1 MLLKKIWEIGVKE
14 GMDPEDRKRVMFS
27 NGVFIILGS
36 VILFQEI
43 ITGVRSYVPLSLI
56 LLSAFCVAL
65 NHFKLHLTARILFA
79 LVATFLISIFPVVSR
94 AFSPSSYFMHP
105 VYLLCYSPVF
115 HLLFSREKE
124 KVTLYVFLTFSFLM
138 TVFSSDF
145 LLAFDKSDPPV
156 VPLVRS
162 VTILKM
168 TFGMLWIF
176 VNTVIAYALKTNSD
190 FYTILEEQRDL
201 VGKQRS
207 MLQSRNEELSNANN
221 ELLNLNKRVFE
232 LNEVLEQR
240 VSERTQELTNRNK
253 ILSDYAHMNA
263 HLLRTPVTRIMGLI
277 ELLRITEDPEEKKK
291 VQEILMTSAEDLDT
305 VVRSINDRLSET
317 R

>member
-1 MLLKKIWEIGVKE
+1 MVLKRIWEIGVTD
-14 GMDPEDRKRVMFS
+14 GMNPEDRKRVMFS

-36 VILFQEI
+36 LILIQEV
-43 ITGVRSYVPLSLI
+43 ITGVQSFVPLTLI
-56 LLSAFCVAL
+56 LLSAFCVLL
-65 NHFKLHLTARILFA
+65 NHFGHHLTARILFA
-79 LVATFLISIFPVVSR
+79 LVATFLISVFPILFR
-94 AFSPSSYFMHP
+94 AFSPTSYFMHP

-124 KVTLYVFLTFSFLM
+124 KAALYTSLAISFLL
-138 TVFSSDF
+138 TVFSTDF
-145 LLAFDKSDPPV
+145 LLAFDPAQEPK

-162 VTILKM
+162 VTLMKV
-168 TFGMLWIF
+168 TFGMLWVF

-190 FYTILEEQRDL
+190 FYLLLEEQRDL
-201 VGKQRS
+201 VGKQRTL
-207 MLQSRNEELSNANN
+207 LQSRNEELSKANN

-232 LNEVLEQR
+232 LNEVLEHR
-240 VSERTQELTNRNK
+240 VTERTQELTSRNK

-277 ELLRITEDPEEKKK
+277 DLLRITEDPEEKKK
-291 VQEILMTSAEDLDT
+291 VHEILLASAEDLDK
-305 VVRSINDRLSET
+305 VVRSINDRLAET